1 MTATTATT
9 QALIEWINETRLHAP
24 MLDNDADALLA
35 RLNAAQAREQAIDR
49 AFANP
54 SSIGLYGHSQAAK
67 AHLLTSLCGSGN
79 GRLNVTPGQRTF
91 DYFSHIN
98 PGHAL
103 TNMAI
108 RFTREQ
114 REIADEAFPL
124 RLSLVTEAELVQLFI
139 ARTTLHPQIRPV
151 EKSVIETR
159 LEKWRALRQPQGVPG
174 IASQEVGA
182 IARFWQGTV
191 PVAKQQIDDA
201 LWHQFALLVPSL
213 DLSTRASVWSLLWGE
228 QQELTQQWLKLAHVL
243 HQTSHAPTLA
253 APLSLLV
260 DNFGL
265 PGEGFLTHDDLSAPG
280 AQEALLHPVSNGEML
295 NAISIPVDTLAFLTR
310 ELVLPVEGCVLD
322 NVDIIDIPALSVENT
337 PLLTQAKSLWL
348 LEHYRQQLQPDVLV
362 ICNATAQH
370 AQTAKTAK
378 TLLNWV
384 KETQPPEASA
394 LPGLVWA
401 ITPHDARFTT
411 KQNLDE
417 AVQQLLGKP
426 GLRWG
431 TLQALDTHSM
441 QRVIEWLSQA
451 TLAAQ
456 RQERLRALKRL
467 LQQDL
472 SSLMQA
478 YLSPLALAPG
488 ERRAQAE
495 NMVRMLQNS
504 AARHGELL
512 EGLLPPLKA
521 FETLLAVQQPRE
533 EQVNGLFTDVID
545 LFAEGTPESS
555 GAFQTKD
562 NARLAHKV
570 WINHLRQ
577 WSRNDAAAARLGL
590 EPAVLQQ
597 IADVLIV
604 SSYRLNLPQQL
615 QRIVEAD
622 KGSAAQLHAVI
633 GNFVGWLGYEQTPA
647 SERPASRVRKGQ
659 AIFVTPV
666 VSSAT
671 PRLTRLGEQPV
682 HAATVYVYDWLVAL
696 YSRAIH
702 NIDYQHP
709 HDVQPAARKQL
720 QAILR

>member
-1 MTATTATT
+1 MTAMTATT
-9 QALIEWINETRLHAP
+9 QALIEWINDTRQHAP
-24 MLDNDADALLA
+24 VLDNDADALLA

-49 AFANP
+49 ALASR

-67 AHLLTSLCGSGN
+67 AHLLASLCGSGN
-79 GRLNVTPGQRTF
+79 ARLNVSPGQRTF

-108 RFTREQ
+108 RFTREN
-114 REIADEAFPL
+114 RDAVDDAFPL
-124 RLSLVTEAELVQLFI
+124 RLSLITEAELVQLFI

-151 EKSVIETR
+151 DKAVIETR

-174 IASQEVGA
+174 ISAQEVGA
-182 IARFWQGTV
+182 IARFWQSAV
-191 PVAKQQIDDA
+191 PGAKQQIDDA

-243 HQTSHAPTLA
+243 HQTSHAPELA

-265 PGEGFLTHDDLSAPG
+265 PGEGFLTHGALTAPE
-280 AQEALLHPVSNGEML
+280 AQETLLHPLSDGEML

-310 ELVLPVEGCVLD
+310 ELVLPVENGVLD
-322 NVDIIDIPALSVENT
+322 NVDIIDIPAFADSTT
-337 PLLTQAKSLWL
+337 PVLTQAKCLWL

-370 AQTAKTAK
+370 EQTAKTAK
-378 TLLNWV
+378 MLLNWV
-384 KETQPPEASA
+384 KETQPSVDSA

-417 AVQQLLGKP
+417 AVQHLLGKP
-426 GLRWG
+426 GQRWG
-431 TLQALDTHSM
+431 TLQALDSHSM
-441 QRVIEWLSQA
+441 QRVVEWLSQA
-451 TLAAQ
+451 TLPAQ
-456 RQERLRALKRL
+456 RQTRLRTLKTL
-467 LQQDL
+467 LRQELSDL
-472 SSLMQA
+472 MHS
-478 YLSPLALAPG
+478 YLAPAAQDPAA
-488 ERRAQAE
+488 RRAQAE
-495 NMVRMLQNS
+495 NMVRMLQAS

-545 LFAEGTPESS
+545 LFADTAQENSS
-555 GAFQTKD
+555 PFQTKD
-562 NARLAHKV
+562 KARLAHKV

-577 WSRNDAAAARLGL
+577 WSRNEAAAARLGL
-590 EPAVLQQ
+590 ESAVLQQ
-597 IADVLIV
+597 VADVLV
-604 SSYRLNLPQQL
+604 TSSYRLNLPQQL

-622 KGSAAQLHAVI
+622 KSSAAQLHAVM
-633 GNFVGWLGYEQTPA
+633 GNFIGWLGYEETPA
-647 SERPASRVRKGQ
+647 AQRPASRMRKGQ

-666 VSSAT
+666 VDSAA

-696 YSRAIH
+696 YTRAIE
-702 NIDYQHP
+702 NIDYRHP
-709 HDVQPAARKQL
+709 HDVQDAARQAL
-720 QAILR
+720 QALLR

>member
-9 QALIEWINETRLHAP
+9 QALIGWINETRLHAP
-24 MLDNDADALLA
+24 MLDNEADALLA
-35 RLNAAQAREQAIDR
+35 RLNVAQAREQAIDR
-49 AFANP
+49 ALTGP
-54 SSIGLYGHSQAAK
+54 GSIGLYGHSQAAK
-67 AHLLTSLCGSGN
+67 AHLLSSLCGSGN

-103 TNMAI
+103 TNMAV
-108 RFTREQ
+108 RFSGERQ
-114 REIADEAFPL
+114 DIVDEAFPL

-139 ARTTLHPQIRPV
+139 TRTTLHPQIRPV

-174 IASQEVGA
+174 ITAQDVGA
-182 IARFWQGTV
+182 IARFWQSTV
-191 PVAKQQIDDA
+191 PGAKQQIDDA

-243 HQTSHAPTLA
+243 HQTSHASAIA

-265 PGEGFLTHDDLSAPG
+265 PGEGFLTHG
-280 AQEALLHPVSNGEML
+280 ALTSPETQETLLHPLNNGEML
-295 NAISIPVDTLAFLTR
+295 NAISIPLDVLAFLTR
-310 ELVLPVEGCVLD
+310 ELVLPVENCALD
-322 NVDIIDIPALSVENT
+322 NVDIIDIPALNDKNA
-337 PLLTQAKSLWL
+337 PLLTQAKCLWL
-348 LEHYRQQLQPDVLV
+348 PEHYRQQLQPDVLV

-370 AQTAKTAK
+370 EQTAKTAK
-378 TLLNWV
+378 LLLNWV
-384 KETQPPEASA
+384 KETQPAEESA

-426 GLRWG
+426 GQRWG
-431 TLQALDTHSM
+431 TLQALDSHSM

-451 TLAAQ
+451 TLPAQ
-456 RQERLRALKRL
+456 RQKRL
-467 LQQDL
+467 HALRTL
-472 SSLMQA
+472 LAHEVSALMHT
-478 YLSPLALAPG
+478 YLAPI
-488 ERRAQAE
+488 AQAAGARRSQAE
-495 NMVRMLQNS
+495 KMVRMLQGS

-521 FETLLAVQQPRE
+521 FEALLAVQQPRE

-545 LFAEGTPESS
+545 LFAENAPESTT
-555 GAFQTKD
+555 AFQTKD
-562 NARLAHKV
+562 KARLAHKV

-577 WSRNDAAAARLGL
+577 WSRSDAASRLGL
-590 EPAVLQQ
+590 KPAVLQQ

-604 SSYRLNLPQQL
+604 TSYRLNLPQQL
-615 QRIVEAD
+615 QHIVETD
-622 KGSAAQLHAVI
+622 KSSAAQLHAVL
-633 GNFVGWLGYEQTPA
+633 GNFVGWLGYERTPVA
-647 SERPASRVRKGQ
+647 ERPASRVRKGQ
-659 AIFVTPV
+659 PIFVTPV
-666 VSSAT
+666 VNSAT

-696 YSRAIH
+696 YSRAIE

-709 HDVQPAARKQL
+709 HDVQPAARKAL
-720 QAILR
+720 HDILS

>member
-1 MTATTATT
+1 MTATTTTT
-9 QALIEWINETRLHAP
+9 QALIGWINETRLNAP
-24 MLDNDADALLA
+24 ILDNDADALLA
-35 RLNAAQAREQAIDR
+35 RLNAVQAREHAINAALAR
-49 AFANP
+49 PA
-54 SSIGLYGHSQAAK
+54 SIGLYGHSQAAK

-79 GRLNVTPGQRTF
+79 ARLNVAPGQRTF

-108 RFTREQ
+108 RFTRENHDV
-114 REIADEAFPL
+114 ADEAFPL

-139 ARTTLHPQIRPV
+139 ARTALHPQIRPV
-151 EKSVIETR
+151 DKSVIETR

-174 IASQEVGA
+174 MTSEEVGA
-182 IARFWQGTV
+182 IARFWQSTV
-191 PVAKQQIDDA
+191 PGAKQQIDDA

-243 HQTSHAPTLA
+243 NQTSHAQVLA

-265 PGEGFLTHDDLSAPG
+265 PSEGFLTHGAFASSE
-280 AQEALLHPVSNGEML
+280 AQEALLHPLSNGEML

-322 NVDIIDIPALSVENT
+322 NVDIIDIPAFSDQSA
-337 PLLTQAKSLWL
+337 PLLTQAKCQWL

-370 AQTAKTAK
+370 EHTAKTAK
-378 TLLNWV
+378 VLLNWV
-384 KETQPPEASA
+384 KETQPTADSA

-417 AVQQLLGKP
+417 AVQHLLGKP
-426 GLRWG
+426 GQRWG
-431 TLQALDTHSM
+431 TLQALDSHSM
-441 QRVIEWLSQA
+441 QRVVEWLSQA
-451 TLAAQ
+451 TLSSQ
-456 RQERLRALKRL
+456 RQTRLHTLKTL
-467 LQQDL
+467 LQHEL
-472 SSLMQA
+472 SALMHS
-478 YLSPLALAPG
+478 YLAPVTLEPG
-488 ERRAQAE
+488 IRRAQAE
-495 NMVRMLQNS
+495 SMVRMLQSS

-512 EGLLPPLKA
+512 DGILPPLSA

-545 LFAEGTPESS
+545 LFAEQTQDNS
-555 GAFQTKD
+555 GQFQTKD
-562 NARLAHKV
+562 KARLAHKV

-577 WSRNDAAAARLGL
+577 WSRNEAAAARLGL
-590 EPAVLQQ
+590 EPGVLQQ
-597 IADVLIV
+597 IADVLVI

-615 QRIVEAD
+615 QGIVETD
-622 KGSAAQLHAVI
+622 KSSAAQLHAVM

-647 SERPASRVRKGQ
+647 AQRPASRVRKGQ

-666 VSSAT
+666 VNSTT
-671 PRLTRLGEQPV
+671 PRLVRLGEQPV
-682 HAATVYVYDWLVAL
+682 HAATAYVYDWLVAL
-696 YSRAIH
+696 YSRAIE

-709 HDVQPAARKQL
+709 HDVQPAARQAL

>member
-9 QALIEWINETRLHAP
+9 QALIEWINETRQHAP
-24 MLDNDADALLA
+24 LLDNDADALLA

-49 AFANP
+49 AFANR

-103 TNMAI
+103 TNMAV

-114 REIADEAFPL
+114 GEIADEAFPL
-124 RLSLVTEAELVQLFI
+124 RLRLVTEAELVQLFI

-151 EKSVIETR
+151 EKAVIETR
-159 LEKWRALRQPQGVPG
+159 LEKWRALRQPQAVPG
-174 IASQEVGA
+174 ISAQEVGA
-182 IARFWQGTV
+182 IARFWQSTV
-191 PVAKQQIDDA
+191 PAAKQQIDDA
-201 LWHQFALLVPSL
+201 LWHQFARLVPSL

-228 QQELTQQWLKLAHVL
+228 QQELTQQWLRLAHVL
-243 HQTSHAPTLA
+243 HQTSHAPMLA

-280 AQEALLHPVSNGEML
+280 AQEALLHPLSDGEML
-295 NAISIPVDTLAFLTR
+295 SAISMPVDTLAFLTR
-310 ELVLPVEGCVLD
+310 ELVLPVEGCALD
-322 NVDIIDIPALSVENT
+322 NVDIIDIPARSAHST

-370 AQTAKTAK
+370 EQTAKTAK

-384 KETQPPEASA
+384 KETQPAEESA

-411 KQNLDE
+411 KRNLDE

-441 QRVIEWLSQA
+441 QRVVEWLSQA
-451 TLAAQ
+451 TLPAQ
-456 RQERLRALKRL
+456 RQNRLQTLKL
-467 LQQDL
+467 MLQQDL
-472 SSLMQA
+472 SSLMQTW
-478 YLSPLALAPG
+478 LSPLTLAPG

-495 NMVRMLQNS
+495 TMVRMLQNS

-521 FETLLAVQQPRE
+521 FESLLAVQQPRE

-545 LFAEGTPESS
+545 LFAENAPEST
-555 GAFQTKD
+555 GAFQARD
-562 NARLAHKV
+562 NTRLAHNV

-590 EPAVLQQ
+590 EPSVLQL

-622 KGSAAQLHAVI
+622 KSSAAQLHAVI
-633 GNFVGWLGYEQTPA
+633 GNFIGWLGYEQTPA
-647 SERPASRVRKGQ
+647 SARPASRIRKGQ

-666 VSSAT
+666 VNSAA

-682 HAATVYVYDWLVAL
+682 HAATAYVYDWLVAL
-696 YSRAIH
+696 YTRAID

-709 HDVQPAARKQL
+709 HDVQPAARQKL